1 MAFEYVDTQSKISL
15 EAGADLS
22 SAQYQ
27 IVKLSGSGVI
37 LTAAIT
43 DVPIGVL
50 QNDPASGEVATV
62 TVSGITKVVA
72 SDAISVGALIGT
84 TDDGKAVD
92 VVAGTDDT
100 AYVIGQAVTAASA
113 DGDVITI
120 TLDCKSPA
128 RAA

>member
-15 EAGADLS
+15 AAGADLS
-22 SAQYQ
+22 SDQYK

-43 DVPIGVL
+43 DIPVGVL
-50 QNDPASGEVATV
+50 QNDPASGETASVAV
-62 TVSGITKVVA
+62 DGITKVVA
-72 SDAISVGALIGT
+72 SEAISVGALIGT

-92 VVAGTDDT
+92 VVAGTDTT
-100 AYVIGQAVTAASA
+100 AYVIGQAVTAATA

>member
-15 EAGADLS
+15 AAGADLS
-22 SAQYQ
+22 SSQYF
-27 IVKLSGSGVI
+27 IVKLSGAGVV
-37 LTAAIT
+37 LCDDVT

-50 QNDPASGEVATV
+50 QNDPESGETASVAV
-62 TVSGITKVVA
+62 DGITKVVA
-72 SDAISVGALIGT
+72 DEAISVGALIGVT
-84 TDDGKAVD
+84 AAGKAVD
-92 VVAGTDDT
+92 LTAGTDTT
-100 AYVIGQAVTAASA
+100 AYIIGQAITAATA